1 MQISKLN
8 CYTPAIVRVHIHDN
22 LDIPYPI
29 LIWVCWYD
37 ENNTR
42 ELQLY
47 TWYSTKFVLRC
58 KGTLA
63 QPCSRQQMT
72 PWPLTS
78 DLCASVSSW
87 QSSQWHFCPYSSQF
101 YIWGEHI
108 QMGTRWSER
117 HLPLPPCTV
126 TATLTHPLLPVI
138 AAPSK
143 LNGASSSTAQ
153 ATCVCVCVGGE

>member
-58 KGTLA
+58 RGTLA
-63 QPCSRQQMT
+63 QPVDNRWLPD
-72 PWPLTS
+72 PWPLTFVLLFLLDSLHS
-78 DLCASVSSW
+78 DVFALIPVNFTSGGNI
-87 QSSQWHFCPYSSQF
+87 FR
-101 YIWGEHI
+101 WGHVEVK
-108 QMGTRWSER
+108 GTY
-117 HLPLPPCTV
+117 
-126 TATLTHPLLPVI
+126 
-138 AAPSK
+138 PSMHCDS
-143 LNGASSSTAQ
+143 NPHSPFTTSDSSSFKAERGIIIDS
-153 ATCVCVCVGGE
+153 AGHLCVCVCGWWIDL